1 MIAPAKSRLF
11 SARALVGALMLSLS
25 GGTLSAP
32 ETVQDLAWGEVLFD
46 LYQQNHVAAITRLLV
61 ARKKAD
67 LPAHAQEAELVL
79 GGLYL
84 DYGMH
89 QRAAGIF
96 EHLLQQNAEPLIR
109 DQAWYYLARIRY
121 TRRDIDGAS
130 TALARIG
137 DALPDSLSAPHV
149 DLEARVL
156 LDLGRPADAASLL
169 ANAELEGGWRFFGWY
184 NLGVA
189 LVQSNQTTQGQE
201 YLDRVGQARVSG
213 SELVTLKDRA
223 NLALGYARLAE
234 GDSDGARAALNRV
247 SLEGPY
253 TTRALLGA
261 GWADAGREDYETAL
275 TPWSELGQH
284 AAFDIAVQESLLAV
298 PYAYGQLGANGQ
310 AVEHYQI
317 AVHAYEAEL
326 LRLDSAVD
334 DVRSGRLVNEV
345 LLEKTDTRPD
355 SPLQPYLY
363 EMMAAHEFR
372 EAAAD
377 LRNLRQLSQLLEK
390 RADSM
395 SAFSNMLDAR
405 RARFRSRQ
413 PLVATDVDQ
422 LRLAGVK
429 TRHRE
434 MSDRLAQI
442 RANNDVMALVDER
455 EARVVQ
461 RLGMV
466 RQSVGNRPELAF
478 QSDRQRFLAGVLYW
492 QVHSD
497 FPRRLRTNEKAHRE
511 SRRVIESIQ
520 TQIDSVKKAG
530 IGEPPRFDDFAD
542 RIDIASQQLQALRG
556 RTGTVMLAQSEYL
569 GDLAITALMARYER
583 VSDYL
588 GQARFALAAS
598 YDRAAVAEV
607 SN

>member
-1 MIAPAKSRLF
+1 MIARGKSGCF
-11 SARALVGALMLSLS
+11 NARALAGALLLSLS
-25 GGTLSAP
+25 GATLSAP

-46 LYQQNHVAAITRLLV
+46 FYQQNHVAAITRLLV
-61 ARKKAD
+61 ARKNAE
-67 LPAHAQEAELVL
+67 LPVHAQEAELVL

-96 EHLLQQNAEPLIR
+96 EQLLQQNAKPEIR

-121 TRRDIDGAS
+121 NRGDTSGAS

-137 DALPDSLSAPHV
+137 DSLPGSLSAPSI

-156 LDLGRPADAASLL
+156 LDLDRPEEAASLL
-169 ANAELEGGWRFFGWY
+169 AKADLEGGWRFFGWY

-189 LVQSNQTTQGQE
+189 LVQSNQSVQGQE
-201 YLDRVGQARVSG
+201 YLDRVGQARVKG
-213 SELVTLKDRA
+213 PELVSLKDRA
-223 NLALGYARLAE
+223 NLALGFARLAD
-234 GDSDGARAALNRV
+234 GDSEGARQALNRV

-261 GWADAGREDYETAL
+261 GWADAGRDDYETAL
-275 TPWSELGQH
+275 TPWSELGQR

-298 PYAYGQLGANGQ
+298 PYAYGRLGANGQ

-326 LRLDSAVD
+326 IRLDGAVD
-334 DVRSGRLVNEV
+334 DVRNGQLVNEI
-345 LLEKTDTRPD
+345 LLDKTDSRPD
-355 SPLQPYLY
+355 SPLQRYLY

-377 LRNLRQLSQLLEK
+377 LRNLERLSRLLEQ

-395 SAFSNMLDAR
+395 SAFSDMLDAR
-405 RARFRSRQ
+405 RVRFRSRQ
-413 PLVATDVDQ
+413 PLVATGVDEV
-422 LRLAGVK
+422 RLAGIK
-429 TRHRE
+429 SRHQE
-434 MSDRLAQI
+434 TSDRLTHI
-442 RANNDVMALVDER
+442 RASGDVMGLADQR
-455 EARVVQ
+455 EARVAQ
-461 RLGMV
+461 RLEIVSKRIGD
-466 RQSVGNRPELAF
+466 RPDLAF
-478 QSDRQRFLAGVLYW
+478 QSDRQRFLSGVLYW
-492 QVHSD
+492 QVHSE
-497 FPRRLRTNEKAHRE
+497 FSQRLRSNEKAHRE
-511 SRRVIESIQ
+511 NGRVIESIQ
-520 TQIDSVKKAG
+520 AQIDSVKEAG
-530 IGEPPRFDDFAD
+530 IAEPPRFDDFAR
-542 RIDIASQQLQALRG
+542 RIDFASERLQALRG

-569 GDLAITALMARYER
+569 GDLAITELMARYER